1 MKRITHNIKHE
12 AFNPI
17 LFIMIAFF
25 LFFVSCFMFNV
36 SSTGA
41 QVRLE
46 TGLPNIP
53 SNQIPA
59 GQELPSYINY
69 LFIFGLGLIT
79 FFALGFMTIG
89 GVMYIL
95 AAGNVA
101 KVEDAKDMIKQALLG
116 LGLMLVSYLLLRTI
130 NPDLVNLK
138 NPSIELPQ
146 FKGNKGAPLKVKGG
160 VQYRGDTPIDSNNKS
175 PDKDYFNQPAPTN
188 ADLNKPAAK

>member
-1 MKRITHNIKHE
+1 MRQATWKIK
-12 AFNPI
+12 NQNKKI
-17 LFIMIAFF
+17 LLIVFILIA
-25 LFFVSCFMFNV
+25 CFMPLV
-36 SSTGA
+36 ASVQA

-46 TGLPNIP
+46 TGLPGVP
-53 SNQIPA
+53 VIPA

-95 AAGNVA
+95 AAGNIA

-130 NPDLVNLK
+130 NPDLVNLR
-138 NPSIELPQ
+138 NPKIDLLQ
-146 FKGNKGAPLKVKGG
+146 FKGGSFPQPAEEFKGG
-160 VQYRGDTPIDSNNKS
+160 GGGKYGGGG
-175 PDKDYFNQPAPTN
+175 AGG
-188 ADLNKPAAK
+188 AW